1 MSIALGKSNR
11 KYIRHSLYP
20 ISQIVLSD
28 KCSYFLQVWIL
39 NLSLTPSLRHS
50 FVRNEKNTTNVK
62 MQTLEKNQMMDLSK
76 GNKPIEC
83 KWAFTI
89 KYKVD

>member
-1 MSIALGKSNR
+1 
-11 KYIRHSLYP
+11 
-20 ISQIVLSD
+20 
-28 KCSYFLQVWIL
+28 
-39 NLSLTPSLRHS
+39 
-50 FVRNEKNTTNVK
+50 

-89 KYKVD
+89 KYKVDQRIKRYKKDWWQKFITDL